1 MSQPRPEHDTPATTG
16 KPPGLVV
23 KIADARERE
32 IALQRRAEI
41 YTQELGYH
49 GLDEYDKD
57 AIHLVA
63 MDERGEMVGAVRLL
77 GPRPLPLELESHV
90 PLDAEFNR
98 ALQVGGFWVHRKG
111 RRIGSSWAV
120 PELLRQGMVKV
131 ARCLGSNAIVLR
143 THIRPLSRYYRMA
156 GFVHWREKDFVH
168 PAWGPV
174 FTMVLRV
181 ESDNFSSASRLPEPF
196 ERRPSL
202 LSERVPADA

>member
-1 MSQPRPEHDTPATTG
+1 MSQPRPEHDTPTTTG

-77 GPRPLPLELESHV
+77 GPQPLPLEVFSFLTPTEVDLQLGCAPLQIGGLWISH
-90 PLDAEFNR
+90 
-98 ALQVGGFWVHRKG
+98 LQ
-111 RRIGSSWAV
+111 RRIAHKSLVSLA
-120 PELLRQGMVKV
+120 LLKY
-131 ARCLGSNAIVLR
+131 AIAIAERFAASAFVLR
-143 THIRPLSRYYRMA
+143 TVPRLRAYYETVHFRPL
-156 GFVHWREKDFVH
+156 GKGIFDDPHWGRVAIMFR
-168 PAWGPV
+168 PLNALPV
-174 FTMVLRV
+174 GARSTR
-181 ESDNFSSASRLPEPF
+181 A
-196 ERRPSL
+196 
-202 LSERVPADA
+202 AA